1 MSDYHNNDSIKRVAI
16 KVGSNVLTK
25 EDGKLNIAVMAHLV
39 DEIAYLRSQDI
50 EVILVSSG
58 AVAAGRSEISP
69 CGKMDHVSERQLYS
83 AVGQVKLIRRYSDLF
98 KEHELTCA
106 QILTTKEN
114 FSDRGHYLN
123 MKNCF
128 DTLLEQKVIPIVN
141 ENDTISVEELMF
153 TDNDELSGLI
163 ASMTKADMLLLLTNV
178 DGLYTGDPADPSSE
192 LITEVEQNNND
203 LEKYIQPLKSTRG
216 RGGMAT
222 KFNIA
227 KKMTQQGIDVV
238 MGCGL
243 RHNIIKDIVFQN
255 RKTPFTWFKSD
266 KEKSSP
272 IRRWLAHS
280 YDFAQGAIKL
290 NSGAKLALQSNEGVS
305 VLPVGVIE
313 VMEEFEEGEI
323 IKIYDEQGSNIGIGK
338 ANYNSELLKAEMGQ
352 KDKKPIVHCD
362 YLSLNL

>member
-1 MSDYHNNDSIKRVAI
+1 MAGQLENRSIKRIAV

-25 EDGKLNIAVMAHLV
+25 EDGKLNIAIMAHLV
-39 DEIAYLRSQDI
+39 DEIAALRTKGV
-50 EVILVSSG
+50 EVILISSG
-58 AVAAGRSEISP
+58 AVAAGRSEIDTT
-69 CGKMDHVSERQLYS
+69 GKMDNVSERQLYS

-98 KEHELTCA
+98 KEHGLTCA

-128 DTLLEQKVIPIVN
+128 DTLLEQQVIPIVN

-178 DGLYTGDPADPSSE
+178 DGLYTGDPSHPDSV
-192 LITEVEQNNND
+192 LIDVVTEESTD

-222 KFNIA
+222 KFSIA
-227 KKMTQQGIDVV
+227 KKMTSQGVDVV
-238 MGCGL
+238 IGSGL
-243 RHNIIKDIVFQN
+243 RHQIIQDIVFQN
-255 RKTPFTWFKSD
+255 PKTPYTWFQSNHD
-266 KEKSSP
+266 KAKP

-290 NSGAKLALQSNEGVS
+290 NHGAKMALHSNEGVS
-305 VLPVGVIE
+305 VLPIGVIE
-313 VMEEFEEGEI
+313 IVEPFETGEI
-323 IKIYDEQGSNIGIGK
+323 IKLLDEAGQPIGIGK
-338 ANYNSELLKAEMGQ
+338 ANYDAHTLTQEMGQ